1 MKLIVSYKKGLKPIF
16 FPYSQKVKKKCF
28 FDNKYIWKNFRHFPK
43 KSRAVIEVGAQRIGP
58 QMSH

>member
-1 MKLIVSYKKGLKPIF
+1 MTNTQSSFIIIP
-16 FPYSQKVKKKCF
+16 KKKSKKNNL
-28 FDNKYIWKNFRHFPK
+28 DNKYFWKNFRHFPK

>member
-1 MKLIVSYKKGLKPIF
+1 MTNTQSSFIIIPKK
-16 FPYSQKVKKKCF
+16 SKKKKF
-28 FDNKYIWKNFRHFPK
+28 LDNKYFWKNFRHFPK

>member
-1 MKLIVSYKKGLKPIF
+1 MTNTQSSFIII
-16 FPYSQKVKKKCF
+16 QKKKSKKKKIF
-28 FDNKYIWKNFRHFPK
+28 LDNKYFWKNFRHFPK